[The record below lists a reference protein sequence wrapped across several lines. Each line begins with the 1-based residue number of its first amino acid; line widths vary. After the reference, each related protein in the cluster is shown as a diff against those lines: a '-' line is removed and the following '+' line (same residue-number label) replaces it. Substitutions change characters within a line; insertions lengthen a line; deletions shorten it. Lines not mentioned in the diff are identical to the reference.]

1 MVRIGVSG
9 VRLRNQKVM
18 KSRTGMIQAYSLKA
32 LLKAV
37 ISTPRSNMIHG
48 LINPLPTPGN
58 VVGAVH
64 ARRGTRA
71 AARGA
76 PGAAW

>member
-48 LINPLPTPGN
+48 LIKALSIYRRLKG
-58 VVGAVH
+58 VGRCCGWGSLDIALH
-64 ARRGTRA
+64 R
-71 AARGA
+71 
-76 PGAAW
+76 